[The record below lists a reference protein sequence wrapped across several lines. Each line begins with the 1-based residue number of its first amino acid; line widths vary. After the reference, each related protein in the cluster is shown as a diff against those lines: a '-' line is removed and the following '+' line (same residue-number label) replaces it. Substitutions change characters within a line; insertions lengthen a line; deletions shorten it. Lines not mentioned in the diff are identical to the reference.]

1 MVSHIS
7 LGGLSTVL
15 ISVAAVLFT
24 LSIMNRQDLQ
34 KQEDVSPFIKY
45 RRPAENRLLE
55 TIGAVLMVVAIIV
68 LFL

>member
-1 MVSHIS
+1 MVSHVS

-15 ISVAAVLFT
+15 ISVAAVLFV
-24 LSIMNRQDLQ
+24 LSIMNRQ
-34 KQEDVSPFIKY
+34 EDVSPFMKY